1 MEKLRNT
8 CLFLCVALFTMLA
21 VPRVSAALVYLA
33 EAVNLGFIFWVLVTV
48 GIGAG
53 AVMLG
58 YKERKRRN
66 SLMMEF

>member
-8 CLFLCVALFTMLA
+8 CLFLCVAVFTMLA
-21 VPRVSAALVYLA
+21 VPLISASFLYLT
-33 EAVNLGFIFWVLVTV
+33 ETVNISFIFWVLVTV

-58 YKERKRRN
+58 YKECKRRN
-66 SLMMEF
+66 SFVY

>member
-21 VPRVSAALVYLA
+21 VPRISASFFYLA
-33 EAVNLGFIFWVLVTV
+33 EAVNLNFIFWVLVTV

-66 SLMMEF
+66 SFVY